1 LAVVTSW
8 ATLLLAALL
17 TCLLLIDFIAIA
29 GEGLAVWLI
38 IGGYLLLL
46 ALIVRLHLTIAG
58 FV

>member
-1 LAVVTSW
+1 VTSW

-17 TCLLLIDFIAIA
+17 TCILLIDFIEIA